1 MTGFLLAWL
10 DWGWAWMLVGLA
22 GYAVAVVVVEANDG
36 RG

>member
-22 GYAVAVVVVEANDG
+22 GYIVVVAVIEGSQAP
-36 RG
+36 